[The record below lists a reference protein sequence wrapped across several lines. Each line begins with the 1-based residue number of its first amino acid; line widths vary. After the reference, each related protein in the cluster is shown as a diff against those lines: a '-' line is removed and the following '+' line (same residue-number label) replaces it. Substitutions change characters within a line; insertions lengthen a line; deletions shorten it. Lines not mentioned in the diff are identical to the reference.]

1 MYNEIDKL
9 GSVIKSAREQKGLIR
24 EDLDE
29 KIGISARYLMHIENE
44 KKKPSYNVL
53 FKIIR
58 ELSINSDSI
67 FYPDK
72 PCKDTEIDDLIR
84 MLYNCDDRS
93 MKIIKATVKATL
105 DSQPKE

>member
-1 MYNEIDKL
+1 MYNKFDSF
-9 GSVIKSAREQKGLIR
+9 GSVVKAAREQKGLTR
-24 EDLDE
+24 EEVSE
-29 KIGISARYLMHIENE
+29 KIGISPRYLMLIENE
-44 KKKPSYNVL
+44 QKKPSYNVL

-58 ELSINSDSI
+58 ELSINSNMI

-72 PCKDTEIDDLIR
+72 PCKDTETEDLVR

-93 MKIIKATVKATL
+93 MKVIKATVKATL